1 MALRRSV
8 AGGPGRVLPAALA
21 LALFLLCL
29 PGEARALKEG
39 DPFPH
44 FTGQDLTGATV
55 DTKTFAKKV
64 ILIEFWSI
72 YCSSCVQQM
81 PHVAALYDK
90 YKDQGLQCIGID
102 MDVYGAARVKKFL
115 DGLDFKIPYPNIID
129 AKMQIKTLL
138 GVSILPTTI
147 LVDTTGKVAMFHV
160 GYKPGFEKE
169 LEEDVKKLLPGK

>member
-1 MALRRSV
+1 MSLPRLLRTI
-8 AGGPGRVLPAALA
+8 L
-21 LALFLLCL
+21 L
-29 PGEARALKEG
+29 PGLLAPAIAILLATADAWALKEG

-44 FTGQDLTGATV
+44 FSAPDMNGTV
-55 DTKTFAKKV
+55 IDTKALGKKV

-81 PHVAALYDK
+81 PHVAKLHDK

-115 DGLDFKIPYPNIID
+115 DGLDFKVPYPNVID
-129 AKMQIKTLL
+129 AKMQLKALL

-147 LVDTTGKVAMFHV
+147 VADTSGKVVLFHI
-160 GYKPGFEKE
+160 GYKPGYEKE
-169 LEEDVKKLLPGK
+169 LEEKIVKLLPGK

>member
-1 MALRRSV
+1 MALRTSV
-8 AGGPGRVLPAALA
+8 AGGPGRLFPAALA
-21 LALFLLCL
+21 LSLFLLCL
-29 PGEARALKEG
+29 PGEALALKEG

-44 FTGQDLTGATV
+44 FTGQDLAGATV

-81 PHVAALYDK
+81 PHVAKLYDK

-102 MDVYGAARVKKFL
+102 MDVFGTARVKKFV
-115 DGLDFKIPYPNIID
+115 DGLDFKIGYPNVID
-129 AKMQIKTLL
+129 AKMQIKSLL

-147 LVDTTGKVAMFHV
+147 IADTTGKVALFHV
-160 GYKPGFEKE
+160 GYKPGYEIE
-169 LEEDVKKLLPGK
+169 LEEKVKKLLPGK

>member
-1 MALRRSV
+1 MNVVKQMLRAATVSAILALLVPSV
-8 AGGPGRVLPAALA
+8 AW
-21 LALFLLCL
+21 
-29 PGEARALKEG
+29 ALKEG
-39 DPFPH
+39 DAFPH
-44 FTGQDLTGATV
+44 FTAPDLGGATV
-55 DTKTFAKKV
+55 DTKNYQKKV

-115 DGLDFKIPYPNIID
+115 DGLDFKVPYPNIID

-147 LVDTTGKVAMFHV
+147 VVDTTGKVAMFHI

-169 LEEDVKKLLPGK
+169 MEEFVKKLLPGK

>member
-1 MALRRSV
+1 MRTLTRA
-8 AGGPGRVLPAALA
+8 AGAALA
-21 LALFLLCL
+21 ALWLGAALH
-29 PGEARALKEG
+29 PGSAWALKEG

-44 FTGQDLTGATV
+44 FAAPDLSGAIV
-55 DTKTFAKKV
+55 DTKAFGKKV

-81 PHVAALYDK
+81 PHVVKLYEK

-115 DGLDFKIPYPNIID
+115 DGLDFKVPYPNIID

-147 LVDTTGKVAMFHV
+147 VADTSGKVALFHV

-169 LEEDVKKLLPGK
+169 LEEFVKKLLPGK